1 MAVGAVLLMLPALG
15 AGLFMD
21 DLVQRVMQLRPEELP
36 PQMQQTGFGP
46 QDSGRLGTVLCDL
59 FGLSR
64 SEEASALVRDYGLP
78 WWMPDNFK
86 AALWRPLTA
95 FTHWSDYRIF
105 PNTPW
110 LMHAHSIA
118 WFAFAVLLAA
128 ITYRRICEHEQTSDG
143 PRSPGLAWV
152 PGLAALLFLLDKNSY
167 FPVMFVANRG
177 FIVALCFGLLCLIE
191 HHRWRTTNSPLH
203 LTGSMLALAFSM
215 LANEGGASTLAF
227 LVSYALVLENRGWR
241 GRVLSLVPAAVVM
254 AVWRTVYVS
263 MGFGVANLGGYI
275 DPGYE
280 PLLFA
285 GQVVQRVILL
295 LGGQFSGIS
304 PEVVLVLSPGWQVLA
319 GALFLVF
326 CLAGSMAL
334 LPVVREDRAARFWFF
349 SMLLALIPAATVVPL
364 SKNMGFVA
372 VGAFGAIAALLARVL
387 SVKPG
392 SSDSAPA
399 GWALRLAA
407 ILLII
412 AHVPG
417 ALAARTALAMATPH
431 IEPASRRACGFPRF
445 PEIGE
450 RDVVVVNNPCLLTTL
465 ATPFVRA
472 YYSEPVPASMRTLLP
487 ANTGFRLRR
496 TSERTLVV
504 EADRSTASGDLMS
517 CDDLGPAHPC
527 YAIQGMNNILPGP
540 DAFESGMRVTRKGF
554 VAEIVETSASGAL
567 RQVAFHFDQPLESA
581 QLVWLW
587 FDWSTWKYQRFAI
600 PRIGESVSIA
610 GPSLKGR

>member
-1 MAVGAVLLMLPALG
+1 MLPALS

-36 PQMQQTGFGP
+36 PQIQQTGFGP
-46 QDSGRLGTVLCDL
+46 RDSGQLGTVLCDL

-64 SEEASALVRDYGLP
+64 HEEALVLAKDYGLP
-78 WWMPDNFK
+78 WWMPENIK

-95 FTHWSDYRIF
+95 LTHWIDYRLF
-105 PNTPW
+105 PNQPW

-118 WFAFAVLLAA
+118 WFAFAVFLAA
-128 ITYRRICEHEQTSDG
+128 IAYRRICEHEQASDG
-143 PRSPGLAWV
+143 TRSPRVAWV

-177 FIVALCFGLLCLIE
+177 FIMALSFGLLCLIE
-191 HHRWRTTNSPLH
+191 HHRWRTTKSRLH
-203 LTGSMLALAFSM
+203 LAGSMLALAFSM

-227 LVSYALVLENRGWR
+227 LAAYALAFENSGWR
-241 GRVLSLVPAAVVM
+241 RGLISLIPAVTVM
-254 AVWRTVYVS
+254 AAWRAVYVS

-280 PLLFA
+280 PLLFTR
-285 GQVVQRVILL
+285 QVFHRVTLL

-304 PEVVLVLSPGWQVLA
+304 PETVLVLSPGWQALA
-319 GALFLVF
+319 SALFLVI
-326 CLAGSMAL
+326 CIAGCSVL

-399 GWALRLAA
+399 GWAVRLAA
-407 ILLII
+407 ILLMI

-417 ALAARTALAMATPH
+417 ALAARTALALATPY

-445 PEIGE
+445 PEMGE
-450 RDVVVVNNPCLLTTL
+450 RDVVVVNNPCLLATF

-472 YYSEPVPASMRTLLP
+472 YYSEPVPSSIRTLLP
-487 ANTGFRLRR
+487 ANTGFRLSR
-496 TSERTLVV
+496 TSARTLVA

-540 DAFESGMRVTRKGF
+540 LAFESGMRVTRKGF
-554 VAEIVETSASGAL
+554 VAEIIETSASGEL
-567 RQVAFHFDQPLESA
+567 RQIAFHFDQPLASE

-587 FDWSTWKYQRFAI
+587 FDWSTWKYQGFTI
-600 PRIGESVSIA
+600 PPIGESVSIE
-610 GPSLKGR
+610 GPSLKVR